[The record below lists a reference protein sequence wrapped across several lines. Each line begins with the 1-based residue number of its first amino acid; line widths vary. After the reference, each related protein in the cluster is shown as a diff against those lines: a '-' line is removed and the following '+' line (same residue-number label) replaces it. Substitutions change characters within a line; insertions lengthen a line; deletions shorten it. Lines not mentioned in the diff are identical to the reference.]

1 MSSSGIAFVFPG
13 QGSQSVGMLEDYFSK
28 EKQFNYV
35 FDVSREVLGTDFK
48 DLILNGSPEDLS
60 STVTTQPLM
69 LTANNAIWESLELDV
84 QDVTVMA
91 GHSLGEISA
100 YVAAK
105 TFTFEDALELVSA
118 RAKFMQ
124 EAVPEGEGAI
134 AAIIGLTFNELESI
148 CVSISDENSVVEL
161 ANINS
166 LNQIVI
172 SGTKGAVDLALQ
184 RCSEVGAKRTL
195 LLPMSV
201 PAHCALM
208 KPASERFKE
217 VLNSVKMQEPKC
229 NVIQNVDASSSN
241 NIDIISENL
250 ISQIYSPVRWEEI
263 MNSFSK
269 LSIRNCIE
277 CGPGKVLSGL
287 IKRSI
292 IDASVISL
300 DNYESFQNKEDF
312 L

>member
-35 FDVSREVLGTDFK
+35 FDVSREVLGIDFK

>member
-1 MSSSGIAFVFPG
+1 MSTSGIAFVFPG

-35 FDVSREVLGTDFK
+35 FDVSREVLGIDFK

-269 LSIRNCIE
+269 LGIRNCIE

>member
-1 MSSSGIAFVFPG
+1 
-13 QGSQSVGMLEDYFSK
+13 
-28 EKQFNYV
+28 
-35 FDVSREVLGTDFK
+35 
-48 DLILNGSPEDLS
+48 
-60 STVTTQPLM
+60 
-69 LTANNAIWESLELDV
+69 
-84 QDVTVMA
+84 
-91 GHSLGEISA
+91 
-100 YVAAK
+100 
-105 TFTFEDALELVSA
+105 
-118 RAKFMQ
+118 
-124 EAVPEGEGAI
+124 
-134 AAIIGLTFNELESI
+134 
-148 CVSISDENSVVEL
+148 
-161 ANINS
+161 
-166 LNQIVI
+166 
-172 SGTKGAVDLALQ
+172 
-184 RCSEVGAKRTL
+184 
-195 LLPMSV
+195 
-201 PAHCALM
+201 M

>member
-1 MSSSGIAFVFPG
+1 MSTSGIAFVFPG

-35 FDVSREVLGTDFK
+35 FDVSREVLGIDFK

-60 STVTTQPLM
+60 STVITQPLM

>member
-1 MSSSGIAFVFPG
+1 MSTSGIAFVFPG

-229 NVIQNVDASSSN
+229 NVIQNVNASSSN

>member
-1 MSSSGIAFVFPG
+1 MSTSGIAFVFPG

-35 FDVSREVLGTDFK
+35 FDVSREVLGIDFK

-184 RCSEVGAKRTL
+184 RCSEEGAKRTL

>member
-69 LTANNAIWESLELDV
+69 LTANNAIWESLKLDV

-229 NVIQNVDASSSN
+229 NVIQNVNASSSN

-269 LSIRNCIE
+269 LGIRNCIE